1 MDTMTG
7 IGLMIAGSIALPIVM
22 WAIILGHESKTKD
35 GKDGTKEK

>member
-7 IGLMIAGSIALPIVM
+7 IGLMIAGAIALPMVM

-35 GKDGTKEK
+35 GKDGKEEN